1 MNVPRLLEGQ
11 IALTIKAP
19 FLFPGV
25 DAGAFG
31 YDRVAMR
38 DLDGNLI
45 VPMDQVRGLL
55 RHGLV
60 DIGRFD
66 IVDALFGRESGAS
79 AVTPADSYLPDRSGL
94 FLSDLVAEPIPMDK
108 SAIAPM
114 HRVKIEPESGA
125 AAEGHLLTLEQ
136 VAAAG
141 HPVTFTGWIA
151 AITELEED
159 DLVTALATALA
170 VHGSVGSLKSVGF
183 GEVTD
188 VKVTLAGQRR
198 GAPLPDPGCDLVD
211 FMFQLDRPYLID
223 PERVADNTWLGRPD
237 IPGGAVKGLLAQNMK
252 LLGAAFDA
260 QAFSQFRI
268 GHASRKSRSEALRY
282 DERVHTRINADTGAA
297 FDEAL
302 FTTIAVGNDPEGFT
316 CRLDLTGIAAD
327 QRRLFLA
334 ELGRPLF
341 GLGMTGAT
349 MTPVSFSKASPISVS
364 AGRITLVL
372 RTPALLA
379 QGDADESSCL
389 TANAAFWKEVL
400 PNSVLTGCDARHRLV
415 GGYQSLRFRVKAD
428 CYRPWVLT
436 EPGSKFE
443 LDLHENDVSSMT
455 AILERG
461 VCRAE
466 LAGQALTWENC
477 SFIAENG
484 YGTFALLDP
493 QALTTEART

>member
-1 MNVPRLLEGQ
+1 MTAPRLLEGQ
-11 IALTIKAP
+11 IALKIKAP

-66 IVDALFGRESGAS
+66 IVDALFGRESGAN
-79 AVTPADSYLPDRSGL
+79 AVTPADSYLPDRSAL
-94 FLSDLVAEPIPMDK
+94 FLSDLVAEQIPMDK
-108 SAIAPM
+108 VATAPM

-159 DLVTALATALA
+159 VLVTALDTALS

-188 VKVTLAGQRR
+188 VKVTLAGQRP

-211 FMFQLDRPYLID
+211 FTFQLDRPYLID
-223 PERVADNTWLGRPD
+223 PERVAANALLGRPD
-237 IPGGAVKGLLAQNMK
+237 IPGGAIKGLLAQNLK
-252 LLGAAFDA
+252 LRGAAFDA

-268 GHASRKSRSEALRY
+268 GHASRKSDPKALRY
-282 DERVHTRINADTGAA
+282 DERVHTRINPDTGAA
-297 FDEAL
+297 FDEML
-302 FTTIAVGNDPEGFT
+302 FTTIAVANDPEGFS
-316 CRLDLTGIAAD
+316 CQLDLAGIEPV
-327 QRRLFLA
+327 QRRVILGM
-334 ELGRPLF
+334 LGRPLF

-349 MTPVSFSKASPISVS
+349 MTPASFTKAQPTSVS
-364 AGRITLVL
+364 AGLIALVL
-372 RTPALLA
+372 RAPALLA
-379 QGDADESSCL
+379 EPADDASSCFS
-389 TANAAFWKEVL
+389 ANTAFWKKVL
-400 PNSVLTGCDARHRLV
+400 PDSALTDCTVRHRLV
-415 GGYQSLRFRVKAD
+415 GGYHALRFRVTSD
-428 CYRPWVLT
+428 SYRPWVLT
-436 EPGSKFE
+436 ESGSTFVF
-443 LDLHENDVSSMT
+443 DLHEEDVDAMT
-455 AILERG
+455 SILRRG
-461 VCRAE
+461 LCRAE
-466 LAGQALTWENC
+466 LAGQPLTWENC
-477 SFIAENG
+477 PFVAENG
-484 YGTFALLDP
+484 YGSFELLDP
-493 QALTTEART
+493 QALATETCS